1 MRGNCPLLAFS
12 TGPRASPRF
21 SSALTPRRH
30 VAEPDYWTS
39 VPSPLLAF
47 SAGPRASP
55 RFSSALTPRR
65 HVAEPDYWTSVPSP
79 LLAFLSRASR
89 QPPV

>member
-1 MRGNCPLLAFS
+1 PNLEVLEDRLCLWEG
-12 TGPRASPRF
+12 
-21 SSALTPRRH
+21 
-30 VAEPDYWTS
+30 AEMAG
-39 VPSPLLAF
+39 VF

-65 HVAEPDYWTSVPSP
+65 HVAEPDCSTSVPS
-79 LLAFLSRASR
+79 LLLSFLSRVSR